1 MIRIATSIPE
11 SFDDKAEYVFLFFC
25 ALWGI
30 PVAISRYHPGAGKS
44 DILYSSKH
52 QHRNQEAVYI
62 PFDERLYDAECQC
75 QSVQYD
81 GHTLWSRPDAEINS
95 IDIVAGSYRLLT
107 FLDERQVP
115 AEARDQRGTFSS
127 SDLPAARQR
136 TAKLPLV
143 DHHARYLWEALAR
156 AQSDLNRAA
165 IPKWPGGKK
174 YAIAVTHDTDAVS
187 LGAAKELGTNFA
199 KFLIRRDRTF
209 LDMFLSGVRYIGKPT
224 ENPFFGFPL
233 WREFETS
240 RQFYSC
246 FYLFAKVVPL
256 KRDINNCKSS
266 VVEQRIDWDILRGMA
281 GSGWEFGFHAPID
294 PEHKSDALVEGKR
307 WIEEKLRTRIY
318 GLRHHYWALDW
329 RKPQVTF
336 RKHIDAGFR
345 YDTSI
350 AWKDT
355 AGFRAATC
363 HPFRPFDPEQ
373 DEPLDIYEIPTCLMD
388 GHIIKNPDD
397 VSSAVEEG
405 LGIVRKVKEQG
416 GVVVLDWHTET
427 ACNAYNY
434 RSHLTVLRDI
444 LEPLLA
450 DGDAWMATPW
460 EIAQHWQ
467 QRSVKLGS
475 ATDERR

>member
-1 MIRIATSIPE
+1 MIRVATNIPE
-11 SFDDKAEYVFLFFC
+11 FFYPKAEYIFRFFSH
-25 ALWGI
+25 LWGV
-30 PVAISRYHPGAGKS
+30 PVSISRYPLQAEKA
-44 DILYSSKH
+44 DIMYSSNH
-52 QHRNQEAVYI
+52 QDRHQGAVCI
-62 PFDERLYDAECQC
+62 PFNERLYDAECRC
-75 QSVQYD
+75 DSVRHD
-81 GHTLWSRPDAEINS
+81 GLTIWSMSGSERDSP
-95 IDIVAGSYRLLT
+95 DIVAGSYRLLT
-107 FLDERQVP
+107 FLDEQQVP
-115 AEARDQRGTFSS
+115 SDARDRRGIFFSHA
-127 SDLPAARQR
+127 LPAPRRR
-136 TAKLPLV
+136 TARLPLV
-143 DHHARYLWEALAR
+143 DYHAQYLLR
-156 AQSDLNRAA
+156 QLTKSRSDFTWPAV
-165 IPKWPGGKK
+165 PKWPGGKK

-199 KFLIRRDRTF
+199 KFLIRRDLIF

-256 KRDINNCKSS
+256 KKDINNCKSS
-266 VVEQRIDWDILRGMA
+266 VVEQRIDWDILRRMA
-281 GSGWEFGFHAPID
+281 ASGWEFGFHAPID
-294 PEHKSDALVEGKR
+294 PENKLDAFVEGKR
-307 WIEEKLRTRIY
+307 WIEEKLRTPIY

-329 RKPQVTF
+329 TKPQVTF

-350 AWKDT
+350 AWKDI

-373 DEPLDIYEIPTCLMD
+373 ERPLDIYEIPTCLMD

-434 RSHLTVLRDI
+434 RSHLTVLRHI
-444 LEPLLA
+444 LEPLLE
-450 DGDAWMATPW
+450 DGDAWFATPW

-467 QRSVKLGS
+467 HRAEELEAAKV
-475 ATDERR
+475 TT